1 MPRIVVG
8 AHALN
13 VEISGRPDGFPIIL
27 SNSLAADLSMWNAQ
41 MAVLES
47 RRRVIRYDVRGH
59 GLSDVVAEPC
69 TIADL
74 GGDVLRL
81 MDALHLDQVDWC
93 GLSLGGMIGQ
103 WLMINHGDR
112 IAKALLAN
120 TVANMPNA
128 AIWED
133 RIGRARREGL
143 SDLAETTLGR
153 WFTPEF
159 AQAHPATIAKV
170 RAMILSTSVEGYCRA
185 CEAIR
190 DLDLYDQLD
199 TISNEVMLVCGRYD
213 SSAPTATMT
222 SMSARIK
229 NASIQILDAAHV
241 SNIEQPTAFNAIVS
255 KLFC

>member
-1 MPRIVVG
+1 MQRMEGVDANFLYLETPTMHMHTVKVAILERRGGFDFDAFVG
-8 AHALN
+8 
-13 VEISGRPDGFPIIL
+13 E
-27 SNSLAADLSMWNAQ
+27 
-41 MAVLES
+41 
-47 RRRVIRYDVRGH
+47 
-59 GLSDVVAEPC
+59 VVARLDKLPSFRKR
-69 TIADL
+69 
-74 GGDVLRL
+74 VL

-128 AIWED
+128 TIWED
-133 RIGRARREGL
+133 RIGQARREGL

-199 TISNEVMLVCGRYD
+199 TISNEVMLVCGRHD

-222 SMSARIK
+222 SMAARIK